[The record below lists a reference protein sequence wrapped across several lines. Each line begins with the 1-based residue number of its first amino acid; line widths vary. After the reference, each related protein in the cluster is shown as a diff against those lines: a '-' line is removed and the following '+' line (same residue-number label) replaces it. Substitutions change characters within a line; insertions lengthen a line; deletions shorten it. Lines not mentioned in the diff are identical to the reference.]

1 MRNEFIGIYT
11 VSFILS
17 VIGFILDLNER
28 LPNVFKNVFE
38 IFTLSC
44 FIFLILIIGYLPF
57 KPLMVLGIK
66 RLRKLTNSKTNE
78 N

>member
-1 MRNEFIGIYT
+1 MRNEFIGIYI

-28 LPNVFKNVFE
+28 LRNVFKNVFE

-44 FIFLILIIGYLPF
+44 FIFLILIIAYLPF
-57 KPLMVLGIK
+57 KPLIVLGIK

>member
-44 FIFLILIIGYLPF
+44 FIFLILIIAYLPF

-66 RLRKLTNSKTNE
+66 RLRKLTNSKTIE